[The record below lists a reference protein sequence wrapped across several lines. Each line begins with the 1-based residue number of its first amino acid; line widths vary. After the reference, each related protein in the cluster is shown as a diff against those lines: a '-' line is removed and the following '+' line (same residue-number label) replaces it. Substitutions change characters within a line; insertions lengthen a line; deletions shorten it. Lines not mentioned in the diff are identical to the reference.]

1 MSRIQKAFERLPLGY
16 YVQISRFVAEETEQ
30 EIMSACLFQK
40 APEKGWQ
47 TRAEYFD
54 QTWDNSKEPCPE
66 MWMHDDAC
74 RSGITWEPGEPKWKE
89 LLCHWLEN
97 AEIKE

>member
-1 MSRIQKAFERLPLGY
+1 MTDIQR
-16 YVQISRFVAEETEQ
+16 
-30 EIMSACLFQK
+30 
-40 APEKGWQ
+40 
-47 TRAEYFD
+47 
-54 QTWDNSKEPCPE
+54 PE